1 LPVSLMQ
8 KIDAHLHVDLQGFDT
23 DRLIDYMNAHD
34 IEKCWL
40 LTWEEK
46 DPPISNLYQNLPP
59 EEVFKAHD
67 KHPERIV
74 PFYAPDPKTQ
84 NLEEAVQMHVNKGL
98 QGCGE
103 LKVTHKW
110 EDQVIGNYLRVI
122 DKHKLPL
129 LFHMEEPRMHY
140 VPKTSTV
147 LEKML
152 DKLMNG
158 ALNGITK
165 YYLSLFSRKTRLL
178 KDHLASHMQPFPG
191 YLYDFANLEARIRQF
206 PDLKF
211 IGHGPHFWN
220 NISDKPPEVLF
231 HDKGPI
237 EQFGVIDKLLETY
250 PNFYCDIS
258 GKSGFNALNRD
269 PAKAKR
275 FLEKHHA
282 KILFGT
288 DNTGLHFED
297 LIRSFKLPQAHMKK
311 IFFENAASLTDE

>member
-1 LPVSLMQ
+1 MQ
-8 KIDAHLHVDLQGFDT
+8 KIDAHLHVDLQGLDT
-23 DRLIDYMNAHD
+23 DRLIEYMNAHD

-59 EEVFKAHD
+59 EEVFEAHD
-67 KHPERIV
+67 KHPDRIV
-74 PFYAPDPKTQ
+74 PFYAPDPKTRD
-84 NLEEAVQMHVNKGL
+84 LEKTIQKQVNRGL

-110 EDQVIGNYLRVI
+110 EDQVIGQYLRVI
-122 DKHKLPL
+122 DKYKLPL

-140 VPKTSTV
+140 VPQKASA
-147 LEKML
+147 LEKLL
-152 DKLMNG
+152 DILMNG

-178 KDHLASHMQPFPG
+178 KDHLASHMHPFPG
-191 YLYDFANLEARIRQF
+191 YLYDFANLEARLRQF
-206 PDLKF
+206 PGLTF

-237 EQFGVIDKLLETY
+237 EQFGVIDRLLENY

-258 GKSGFNALNRD
+258 GKSGFNALSRD
-269 PAKAKR
+269 HDKAKR

-288 DNTGLHFED
+288 DNTGLHFEE
-297 LIRSFKLPQAHMKK
+297 LIRSFKLPRDQMKK
-311 IFFENAASLTDE
+311 IFFENADKLTDA